1 MELLHTYLD
10 HLPHYLLS
18 WKLYGVALICLALE
32 LLFFVRARP
41 LFSVELAQDFVFG
54 ALNRWLFLPFVLV
67 SAAVYQELYALI
79 LPPGDWQ
86 IARDWPLAAQLVVG
100 FIAADFISYVGH
112 WMLHRV
118 GVLWHFHAMHHSQRN
133 LNPLTTHRTHVL
145 QDIFQDVVQ
154 YLPLALLGV
163 GYPTWVGVRAFNW
176 FWAHLI
182 HANVRWNL
190 GPVGRVL
197 VSPQYHRLHHSID
210 PEHLDRNLAN
220 RLVIWD
226 QLFGTYHPDREAY
239 PETGIPDASYPLE
252 TSARPAAL
260 LRQTVEQYL
269 HPFRMIAR
277 ERRTG
282 NALRTMR

>member
-1 MELLHTYLD
+1 MELLQTYLD

-18 WKLYGVALICLALE
+18 WKLYGVALLCLGLE
-32 LLFFVRARP
+32 VLFFVRSRP

-54 ALNRWLFLPFVLV
+54 ALNRWLFLPLLFV
-67 SAAVYQELYALI
+67 SAAVYEGLYALV

-86 IARDWPLAAQLVVG
+86 IARDWPLPAQLLVG
-100 FIAADFISYVGH
+100 FVAADLMVYASH
-112 WMLHRV
+112 WMLHNV
-118 GVLWHFHAMHHSQRN
+118 GSLWHVHAMHHSQRN
-133 LNPLTTHRTHVL
+133 LNPLTTHRTHIV
-145 QDIFQDVVQ
+145 QDIFEEIVH

-210 PEHLDRNLAN
+210 PEHHGRNLAG

-226 QLFGTYHPDREAY
+226 KMFGTYHPDRETYA
-239 PETGIPDASYPLE
+239 ETGIPDDSYPLE
-252 TSARPAAL
+252 TSAHPAAL
-260 LRQTVEQYL
+260 LKQAARQYL
-269 HPFRMIAR
+269 YPLRRIAG
-277 ERRTG
+277 ERGTARLQRT
-282 NALRTMR
+282 R